1 MWNPCLFR
9 SSLHVY
15 VVYFEWKTFQDRSSS
30 LPRFRWNI
38 TKLKSIRMANHGCRV
53 YESYYTV
60 RSLTL
65 RPVKERKKTNMS
77 WPPSWPFTGRF
88 HLALAKQFEKGNNS
102 RGHSGDL
109 PRNDSWPK
117 CLHHEHCTQVSGNPF
132 FSAKTKQRDCCGW
145 SLWIVLSFQLS
156 VQDF

>member
-88 HLALAKQFEKGNNS
+88 HLALAKQFEKGNIS

-109 PRNDSWPK
+109 PRMTADQNACITSIALRSAEIRFFPPK
-117 CLHHEHCTQVSGNPF
+117 RSNEIAVDG
-132 FSAKTKQRDCCGW
+132 RCG
-145 SLWIVLSFQLS
+145 
-156 VQDF
+156 